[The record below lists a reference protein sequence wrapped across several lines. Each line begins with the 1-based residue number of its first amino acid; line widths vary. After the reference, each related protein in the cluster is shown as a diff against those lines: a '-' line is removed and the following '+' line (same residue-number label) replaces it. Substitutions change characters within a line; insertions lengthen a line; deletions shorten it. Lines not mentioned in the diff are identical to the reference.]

1 MLTKSAIIGQ
11 NNAKYVIVYL
21 SIKRSHLK
29 NTQKIAIEEIDNI
42 TQKVKDIIEENGTVT
57 KVEKMGMKKLA
68 DEIRKNKEGY
78 YIVIY
83 FEADASIISKLERY
97 YRITENI
104 IKFLI
109 VRKDD

>member
-1 MLTKSAIIGQ
+1 MNKYESVII
-11 NNAKYVIVYL
+11 
-21 SIKRSHLK
+21 IKPNLDE
-29 NTQKIAIEEIDNI
+29 EEIDNI

-68 DEIRKNKEGY
+68 YEIRKNKEGY

-83 FEADASIISKLERY
+83 FEADASIISELERY

-104 IKFLI
+104 IKFI
-109 VRKDD
+109 NVRKDD

>member
-1 MLTKSAIIGQ
+1 
-11 NNAKYVIVYL
+11 
-21 SIKRSHLK
+21 
-29 NTQKIAIEEIDNI
+29 
-42 TQKVKDIIEENGTVT
+42 
-57 KVEKMGMKKLA
+57 MGMKKLA
-68 DEIRKNKEGY
+68 YEIRKNKEGY